1 VQRRMSAFGA
11 RGRRRVTTPTRSPI
25 EAADVLGAPLRFS
38 SAILPPYA
46 RRSASSAASRLQD
59 DQEPKQVPARR

>member
-1 VQRRMSAFGA
+1 VQRHTSAFGRTRSKA
-11 RGRRRVTTPTRSPI
+11 GDDADEVTDRSRRRF
-25 EAADVLGAPLRFS
+25 GAPLRFS